1 MAAVR
6 RRALPHL
13 HNFRDLG
20 GYETKDQA
28 MIIWGKLFRSDCP
41 DQMDEGEWDTF
52 RALNIRNIVDLRST
66 YEAKENPVQPPDGIV
81 YHHCPFLK
89 EDTGIED
96 PEEAARMFLDSLSLD
111 YAVMLQNALDE
122 VAGILNRV
130 TGFLEEGGVDVFCT
144 AGKDRTGILA
154 AAVLYLCGAAD
165 EEIIAD
171 YCVTEIYNARVM
183 QARIDSLPESMKAE
197 IPPEKMS
204 LATASKPE
212 TMEALLAWMHTNHFS
227 HLMEERGFGEEQ
239 ADRLRAALL
248 RR

>member
-28 MIIWGKLFRSDCP
+28 VIIWGKLFRSDCP
-41 DQMDEGEWDTF
+41 DKMEYGEWDAF
-52 RALNIRNIVDLRST
+52 RALNIRNIIDLRST
-66 YEAKENPVQPPDGIV
+66 YEAKENPVQAPENIV

-89 EDTGIED
+89 EDTSIED

-111 YAVMLQNALDE
+111 YAVMLQNSLDE
-122 VAGILNRV
+122 TAGILLQL
-130 TGFLEEGGVDVFCT
+130 TDLLEKGGVDFFCT
-144 AGKDRTGILA
+144 AGKDRTGIIA
-154 AAVLYLCGAAD
+154 AAVLYLCNIAD
-165 EEIIAD
+165 EEIVAD
-171 YCVTEIYNARVM
+171 YSLTEIYNARVIK
-183 QARIDSLPESMKAE
+183 ARIDSLPESMRAE

-204 LATASKPE
+204 LATASKAE
-212 TMEALLAWMHTNHFS
+212 TMEALLNWMHTNHFS
-227 HLMEERGFGEEQ
+227 DLMGERGFGEEQ
-239 ADRLRAALL
+239 ADRLRASLL

>member
-6 RRALPHL
+6 RRALAHL

-20 GYETKDQA
+20 GYETKDGA

-41 DQMDEGEWDTF
+41 DSLEDEEWDVF
-52 RALNIRNIVDLRST
+52 RALNIRNIIDLRST
-66 YEAKENPVQPPDGIV
+66 YEAKDSQIDTPENIR

-96 PEEAARMFLDSLSLD
+96 PQEAMRLFLDSLSLD
-111 YAVMLQNALDE
+111 YAVMLQNSLDE
-122 VAGILNRV
+122 TAGILNRV
-130 TGFLEEGGVDVFCT
+130 TDLLEEGGVDFFCT

-154 AAVLYLCGAAD
+154 AAILYLCGVAD

-171 YCVTEIYNARVM
+171 YSVTEIFNAKVI
-183 QARIDSLPESMKAE
+183 QARIDSLPDSMKAE

-212 TMEALLAWMHTNHFS
+212 TMEQLLNWMHANHFGA
-227 HLMEERGFGEEQ
+227 LMKERGFGEEQ
-239 ADRLRAALL
+239 ADRLRASLL

>member
-20 GYETKDQA
+20 GYETKDGA

-41 DQMDEGEWDTF
+41 EALEEEEWNAF
-52 RALNIRNIVDLRST
+52 HALNIRNLIDLRST
-66 YEAKENPVQPPDGIV
+66 YETKENPVQVPENIA

-89 EDTGIED
+89 EDSSITD

-122 VAGILNRV
+122 TAQILLQV
-130 TGFLEEGGVDVFCT
+130 TDFLEEGGVDFFCT

-154 AAVLYLCGAAD
+154 AAIFYLCGVAD

-171 YCVTEIYNARVM
+171 YSVTEIYNAKVI
-183 QARIDSLPESMKAE
+183 QARIDALPEAMKAE
-197 IPPEKMS
+197 IPPGKMD
-204 LATASKPE
+204 LATASKAE
-212 TMEALLAWMHTNHFS
+212 TMESLLNWMHANHFS
-227 HLMEERGFGEEQ
+227 ELMKERGFGEEQ
-239 ADRLRAALL
+239 ADRLRASLL

>member
-6 RRALPHL
+6 RRALSHL

-41 DQMDEGEWDTF
+41 DALEDAEWDTF
-52 RALNIRNIVDLRST
+52 RALNIRNIMDLRST
-66 YEAKENPVQPPDGIV
+66 YEAKENPVQAPENIT

-89 EDTGIED
+89 EDASIED
-96 PEEAARMFLDSLSLD
+96 PEEAARKFLDSLSLD
-111 YAVMLQNALDE
+111 YAVMLQNSLDE
-122 VAGILNRV
+122 MAAILLRL
-130 TGFLEEGGVDVFCT
+130 TDLLEEGGVDFFCT

-154 AAVLYLCGAAD
+154 AAVLYLCGVAD

-171 YCVTEIYNARVM
+171 YSVTEIYNAKVI

-204 LATASKPE
+204 LATASKAE
-212 TMEALLAWMHTNHFS
+212 TMEALLDWMHTNHFS
-227 HLMEERGFGEEQ
+227 HIMKERGFGEEQ
-239 ADRLRAALL
+239 ADRLRASLL

>member
-20 GYETKDQA
+20 GYETKDGA

-41 DQMDEGEWDTF
+41 DTLEDAEWDTF
-52 RALNIRNIVDLRST
+52 RALNIRNVIDLRSS
-66 YEAKENPVQPPDGIV
+66 YEVKENPVQVPEPLQ

-89 EDTGIED
+89 EDSSITD

-111 YAVMLQNALDE
+111 YAVMLGNALDE
-122 VAGILNRV
+122 MAEILQRL
-130 TGFLEEGGVDVFCT
+130 TGFLEEGGVDFFCT

-154 AAVLYLCGAAD
+154 AAVMYLCGVSD

-171 YCVTEIYNARVM
+171 YSVTEIYNAKVIR
-183 QARIDSLPESMKAE
+183 ARIDALPAAMKAE
-197 IPPEKMS
+197 IPPEKMD
-204 LATASKPE
+204 LATASKAE
-212 TMEALLAWMHTNHFS
+212 TMGSLLNWMHENHFGA
-227 HLMEERGFGEEQ
+227 LMKDRGFGEEQ